1 MFDTRKGNIS
11 GYELME
17 RLRLEDAIELEMAS
31 FHYGL
36 AMSSVMDCQEGFDR
50 LLQGLLRIDA
60 DCEQSRKEDICVNDI
75 YDTGE
80 KAMEM
85 YEAIDREKELI
96 SLKNAAGR
104 VVGDMVSL
112 YPPGVPVLV
121 PGEIISQ
128 RSIEILELAIRQG
141 LQVNG
146 LKEMTEGE
154 KGIQA
159 VVN

>member
-1 MFDTRKGNIS
+1 
-11 GYELME
+11 
-17 RLRLEDAIELEMAS
+17 
-31 FHYGL
+31 
-36 AMSSVMDCQEGFDR
+36 
-50 LLQGLLRIDA
+50 
-60 DCEQSRKEDICVNDI
+60 
-75 YDTGE
+75 
-80 KAMEM
+80 MEM

-104 VVGDMVSL
+104 VAGDMVSL